1 MAVTLRK
8 VHFSNR
14 YSYTDFLSIQKLF
27 SNSGG
32 GSFSFTSLKN
42 QTSESAVTLDLR
54 FLVIIWEDEKVQLK
68 YFADVIPKGSTFF
81 SVI

>member
-1 MAVTLRK
+1 MFGVGIRSTILDKKMKTAVTLFK

-14 YSYTDFLSIQKLF
+14 YSYTDFLSIQKLS

-42 QTSESAVTLDLR
+42 QTSESAVRRDLR
-54 FLVIIWEDEKVQLK
+54 VLVII
-68 YFADVIPKGSTFF
+68 
-81 SVI
+81 